1 VNEYPWQVF
10 ITLKKN
16 YGSYFCGGSII
27 SNSWI
32 LTAAHCFVNSLYGN
46 GRAHIDKIYL
56 GEHNRK
62 IKFETRTIVMNSLDQ
77 VIHPN
82 FNENTTDSDFAL
94 VKLERKIQWENY
106 PHIRPVC
113 LPADASETYEGRNAI
128 VTGWGTIKNNM
139 RANPPDLKEVEV
151 DVISNEACK
160 ENYNYK
166 PSHISDSMLCT
177 VVPGWGKDACN
188 GDSGG
193 PLVVTAGDGESPG
206 QNYYLI
212 GVVSHS
218 YPPCATSPTVYSRV
232 TATLDWIKGILAE
245 DSATFCPPI

>member
-1 VNEYPWQVF
+1 MRNIIIPLAFLVVIMGQKKHEPCYCGLSNRVTFEKTDIDSNRIIGGKETEVNEYPWQVF

-82 FNENTTDSDFAL
+82 FS
-94 VKLERKIQWENY
+94 K
-106 PHIRPVC
+106 
-113 LPADASETYEGRNAI
+113 
-128 VTGWGTIKNNM
+128 
-139 RANPPDLKEVEV
+139 
-151 DVISNEACK
+151 
-160 ENYNYK
+160 
-166 PSHISDSMLCT
+166 
-177 VVPGWGKDACN
+177 
-188 GDSGG
+188 
-193 PLVVTAGDGESPG
+193 
-206 QNYYLI
+206 
-212 GVVSHS
+212 
-218 YPPCATSPTVYSRV
+218 
-232 TATLDWIKGILAE
+232 
-245 DSATFCPPI
+245 